1 MNALSFVKRDFV
13 PVGFINSLQ
22 HFFLPPLPFIFTLV
36 IYLPVYMNGLFLL
49 LCFQYPRQGKASCT
63 LGIQQGIYI
72 LPVSTPGVS
81 LLSPECE
88 LAVTNVVFFSRM
100 FMKNV
105 CRILVCPV
113 FVAEFFTQ
121 ETKKFIALWP
131 RVTRASKI

>member
-13 PVGFINSLQ
+13 QVGFFNSLQ
-22 HFFLPPLPFIFTLV
+22 HFFFRGCPLFFYLSYLFASVYERTFSFALFSVSQTRKGFMCFGDSARYLNV
-36 IYLPVYMNGLFLL
+36 ICIHVQFQLL
-49 LCFQYPRQGKASCT
+49 IP
-63 LGIQQGIYI
+63 
-72 LPVSTPGVS
+72 
-81 LLSPECE
+81 CE
-88 LAVTNVVFFSRM
+88 LAVTNGVFFSRM

>member
-13 PVGFINSLQ
+13 PVGSFNSLQ
-22 HFFLPPLPFIFTLV
+22 HFFFCRCPLFFYLSYLCASVYERTFPFALFSVSQTKKGFMCFGDLAR
-36 IYLPVYMNGLFLL
+36 YLNIICIHAQCQPLI
-49 LCFQYPRQGKASCT
+49 P
-63 LGIQQGIYI
+63 
-72 LPVSTPGVS
+72 
-81 LLSPECE
+81 CE
-88 LAVTNVVFFSRM
+88 LAVNNVVFFSRM
-100 FMKNV
+100 FMKHV